1 MKILP
6 EPLLLPLAEAQVLT
20 RSKWLLKFLA
30 WLMVWESYRFSPS
43 SRLKQL
49 SGHLSFPWL
58 VTLKTEASSRPAVFN
73 FFRQFSRRCDW
84 KHLHLNRSQDCKDSI
99 SAKEIS
105 VRAVHR
111 NHFYEDCNGNC
122 L

>member
-1 MKILP
+1 MA
-6 EPLLLPLAEAQVLT
+6 AEVSSVADGVGKL
-20 RSKWLLKFLA
+20 SL
-30 WLMVWESYRFSPS
+30 FSFIS
-43 SRLKQL
+43 FKQL
-49 SGHLSFPWL
+49 SGDFSFPWL

-105 VRAVHR
+105 VGAVHR